1 MVTVTAILLS
11 SLVVDVVEG
20 NTIIVRNNFC
30 SKCLL
35 FELSYKLFIEMTC
48 LKNVGFLT
56 LNVVYLKAG

>member
-20 NTIIVRNNFC
+20 NTIFVRNNFC

-48 LKNVGFLT
+48 LKLLEKRGFHILC
-56 LNVVYLKAG
+56 